1 MFEMRANLSAIST
14 MTITNCKEVTMSKA
28 HNMRVSNVSVLID
41 FVRVMSRY
49 TTFSS
54 KREFRDYVRYLVLW
68 ARGCRGL

>member
-1 MFEMRANLSAIST
+1 MFEMRADLSAIST

-49 TTFSS
+49 TAFGS
-54 KREFRDYVRYLVLW
+54 KRELCDNVRYLVLW
-68 ARGCRGL
+68 A